1 MHPAQNASKL
11 DSFGPKPEYNSGV
24 TPTSITESLAGGTF
38 LQGSPSSIFTPE
50 DFSSDELLM
59 IETAEDFSRKEVL
72 PIQDRLDTQEEG
84 LMRDLVTK
92 AGALGFCGPDTREV
106 YGGLGLSKNLSARM
120 LEFLS
125 LNASFSVTIG
135 ITSGISQVGLQLF
148 ATDSLRNKYLPS
160 LTSGEQIGAYCLSE
174 PDSGTDA
181 LSMTTRAE
189 EVNGKW
195 ILNGTKMWISNA
207 KWADQFLV
215 MAKVGGTQV
224 TAFLVERGFPGVSI
238 SREEHKMGLKGSSTA
253 RVILEDAEIPLEN
266 QVYELGRGHIVAF
279 NSLNLGRF
287 KLASMSMG
295 PAREALGLAAQYAMD
310 RKQFGQPI
318 GHFGLIQKKI
328 AEMAARFYAAESM
341 IYRTGA
347 NIDQAF
353 ESVVYGSPDEV
364 KQNMQAA
371 EEFSIECSMSKVFST
386 EAEAFIAD
394 EAVQVYGGYGFTEE
408 FPVARIYRDC
418 RISRIYEGTN
428 EINRFFIADRI
439 MKKVNDGKVTV
450 PTSGGSYLHDL
461 CIRGIQVAQQAG
473 KLDQIRQG
481 ALADLAILHYAEQSA
496 RLRVRNNQM
505 FDAAHKIFE
514 NWANTQATYAF
525 GLLTGESTTVPAP
538 NVVDMG
544 AVADTV
550 YAKPGPLA

>member
-1 MHPAQNASKL
+1 MTQ
-11 DSFGPKPEYNSGV
+11 
-24 TPTSITESLAGGTF
+24 SIAGGSF
-38 LQGSPSSIFTPE
+38 LHAAPDSIFTPE
-50 DFSSDELLM
+50 DFSSDEQLM

-72 PIQDRLDTQEEG
+72 PIQERLDAQEEG
-84 LMRDLVTK
+84 LMRGLVSK
-92 AGALGFCGPDTREV
+92 AGELGFCGPDTREA
-106 YGGLGLSKNLSARM
+106 YGGLGLSKNLAARM

-148 ATDSLRNKYLPS
+148 ATEQLRKKYLPS
-160 LTSGEQIGAYCLSE
+160 LTSGEKIGAYCLSE
-174 PDSGTDA
+174 PNSGTDA

-195 ILNGTKMWISNA
+195 VLNGTKMWISNA

-224 TAFLVERGFPGVSI
+224 TAFLVERDFPGVSI

-253 RVILEDAEIPLEN
+253 RVILENAEVPLEN
-266 QVYELGRGHIVAF
+266 QVYETGRGHIVAF

-287 KLASMSMG
+287 KLASMSIG
-295 PAREALGLAAQYAMD
+295 PAREALGLAAQYALD
-310 RKQFGQPI
+310 RKQFGQSI

-328 AEMAARFYAAESM
+328 AEMAARFYAAEAM

-347 NIDQAF
+347 NIDRAF
-353 ESVVYGSPDEV
+353 ESVVYGSADEV
-364 KQNMQAA
+364 SQNMRAA
-371 EEFSIECSMSKVFST
+371 EEMSMECSMSKVFST

-394 EAVQVYGGYGFTEE
+394 EALQIYGGYGFTEE

-428 EINRFFIADRI
+428 EINRFFIADRLVR
-439 MKKVNDGKVTV
+439 KVKEGKIKVDKGEGET
-450 PTSGGSYLHDL
+450 YLHET
-461 CIRGIQVAQQAG
+461 CVGGILMAQEAQS
-473 KLDQIRQG
+473 LNQIQQG
-481 ALADLAILHYAEQSA
+481 ALADLAILHYADQSA
-496 RLRVRNNQM
+496 RMRIRGNAS
-505 FDAAHKIFE
+505 FDAAHKVFQ
-514 NWANTQATYAF
+514 NWANAQAAYAF
-525 GLLTGESTTVPAP
+525 GVLTGRSTEVPAP
-538 NVVDMG
+538 HPVSMIDL
-544 AVADTV
+544 AELV